1 MLRQFPAGRLLAYF
15 DELADLLASDDF
27 RGCPFTN
34 AVIEVANPRHPAF
47 IVTQQHNDAVYGYFL
62 GQARAGKLRSPE
74 SLARQL
80 TLLTLGAMITAHTG
94 RQGDVAGRDAREAAL
109 ALIAGAPE

>member
-1 MLRQFPAGRLLAYF
+1 MLKRSPGSQPMYR
-15 DELADLLASDDF
+15 
-27 RGCPFTN
+27 RFT
-34 AVIEVANPRHPAF
+34 PRRIRECLSRHQPTAL
-47 IVTQQHNDAVYGYFL
+47 TQQHNDAVYGYFL

-109 ALIAGAPE
+109 ALIAGASE